1 MRRALQRSVVEIS
14 VYKARERPRDEE
26 SKRRGNDYVF
36 VRDWRPGGDSSRVR
50 QEEWKKKSSQREKG
64 KKKKKK
70 GERAWLRWGCATD
83 IKICKSAF
91 CCRSL
96 SISWKYI
103 IDTPRTSF
111 LFFFFFVFFFYY
123 YYLLL
128 FHKKRERE
136 ESSLARQ
143 FFCVGSVWW
152 DYGVHQIISGTGR
165 VKRWME
171 KSSSSS
177 SHSSKRLSVR
187 RYLQVDDYRW
197 WSVSRSIRHPAP
209 LGSRGSLSFAAGPF
223 FSYSAQTFPQRH
235 IYYKCI
241 SICKNEPNS

>member
-1 MRRALQRSVVEIS
+1 MRTALQRSVLEIS

-64 KKKKKK
+64 KKKKK

-111 LFFFFFVFFFYY
+111 LFFFFFFVFFFYY

-128 FHKKRERE
+128 FHKKRERGKFPGP
-136 ESSLARQ
+136 SILLCWL
-143 FFCVGSVWW
+143 CVMRLWRPPNNIW
-152 DYGVHQIISGTGR
+152 DG
-165 VKRWME
+165 
-171 KSSSSS
+171 
-177 SHSSKRLSVR
+177 
-187 RYLQVDDYRW
+187 
-197 WSVSRSIRHPAP
+197 A
-209 LGSRGSLSFAAGPF
+209 
-223 FSYSAQTFPQRH
+223 
-235 IYYKCI
+235 
-241 SICKNEPNS
+241 CKKMDGKEQQQQQP